1 MSTSAQTASLMFG
14 GTKIVYQV
22 RRSSRRQTLAITVNP
37 DASVMVSAPKG
48 ERKVRI
54 AAEVQ
59 RKAAWIVKQ
68 QDWIQ
73 RHHPRRP
80 REFVSGETFLYLGR
94 QYHLRIVRDASA
106 KHSKIL
112 LSRGC
117 FWVHLPPALTD
128 DEGVVVTR
136 RLLTRWYRQHAM
148 EHLDVL
154 ARDFARKL
162 GVAFA
167 SVRALDMKTRWGSGG
182 PNGHLRFNWRVI
194 MAPRRLVAYVVAHE
208 LCHIVHS
215 RHSPEFWRL
224 LGRVMPDYEQ
234 RRQQLATFGPSYD
247 L

>member
-1 MSTSAQTASLMFG
+1 MSTPAQTASLVFG
-14 GTKIVYQV
+14 GTKIAYLV
-22 RRSSRRQTLAITVNP
+22 RRSNRRQTLAITVNP
-37 DASVMVSAPKG
+37 DATVMVSVPKG
-48 ERKVRI
+48 ERKIRI
-54 AAEVQ
+54 VAEVQ

-80 REFVSGETFLYLGR
+80 RQFVSGETLLYLGR
-94 QYHLRIVRDASA
+94 QYHLRIVRDAAANHATIS
-106 KHSKIL
+106 

-117 FWVHLPPALTD
+117 FWVHLPPVLTD
-128 DEGVVVTR
+128 DADVITTR

-148 EHLDVL
+148 EHLNVL
-154 ARDFARKL
+154 ARDLARKL
-162 GVAFA
+162 GVAFV

-208 LCHIVHS
+208 LCHIAKN
-215 RHSPEFWRL
+215 RHSSEFWHL
-224 LGRVMPDYEQ
+224 LSRIMPDYEH
-234 RRQQLATFGPSYD
+234 RRQQLTTFGPSYD